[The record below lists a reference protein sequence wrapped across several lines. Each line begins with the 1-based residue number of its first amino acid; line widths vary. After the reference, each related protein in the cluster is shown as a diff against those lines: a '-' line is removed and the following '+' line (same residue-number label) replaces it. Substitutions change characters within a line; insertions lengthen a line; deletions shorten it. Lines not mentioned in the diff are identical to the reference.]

1 MLDNENAK
9 EIIMEEFDNR
19 LENLKQLLSSQSR
32 QNWLFGAGISFGSK
46 IPLMYPLTSRV
57 EEIVEGEADDKEK
70 EILAALKSDL
80 SDDSHVEHYLS
91 HLGDLLAISERSR
104 GNAAYIG
111 GNSYTSEQ
119 LKQLYLKIVEAIG
132 EIVRYGYVA
141 ANAEQGVEEEI
152 GKAEC
157 PIVEI
162 RPHYEFIEA
171 LLINQ
176 SNLERRSTTTF
187 FTTNYD
193 TLLEDALALHKKIVC
208 DGFSGGSIG
217 FWNSEKEFSNSVM
230 DSNTYHLYKL
240 HGSIDWHR
248 DEEFGLVRAR
258 YGTKYLSNM
267 ADIMIYPQATK
278 YVETQKDPFASL
290 FMGLRKTLMN
300 SQQNTLITC
309 GYSFGDDHINA
320 EIENALKSDS
330 NQTTVI
336 AFIKECPKDGVTINK
351 TLDAWLSCPK
361 IGPRV
366 YVAGELGI
374 YHTSITP
381 LAESNT
387 SKYSWWRF
395 DGLTQF
401 IKTGDVS

>member
-1 MLDNENAK
+1 
-9 EIIMEEFDNR
+9 MEEFDNK

-57 EEIVEGEADDKEK
+57 EKIVEETAGAKEN
-70 EILAALKSDL
+70 EILASLKADL
-80 SDDSHVEHYLS
+80 TDDCHVEHYLS
-91 HLGDLLAISERSR
+91 HLGDLLAIAERSKDK
-104 GNAAYIG
+104 AAYVGGKSYTFEQLSKLYLEIIKAIG
-111 GNSYTSEQ
+111 G
-119 LKQLYLKIVEAIG
+119 
-132 EIVRYGYVA
+132 IVRYGYVA
-141 ANAEQGVEEEI
+141 ANADHGVKEEI
-152 GKAEC
+152 GAAEN

-162 RPHYEFIEA
+162 DPHYQFIDA
-171 LLINQ
+171 LMASQ
-176 SNLERRSTTTF
+176 SNLERRSRTTF

-208 DGFSGGSIG
+208 DGFSGGAVG
-217 FWNSEKEFSNSVM
+217 FWNAEKEFSNPSK
-230 DSNTYHLYKL
+230 DSNTYLLYKL

-248 DEEFGLVRAR
+248 DDKLGLVRAR
-258 YGTKYLSNM
+258 YGAKYLSNPEN
-267 ADIMIYPQATK
+267 IMIYPQATK

-290 FMGLRKTLMN
+290 FMGFRKTLMN

-309 GYSFGDDHINA
+309 GYSFGDNHINA
-320 EIENALKSDS
+320 EIESALRSEG

-336 AFIKECPKDGVTINK
+336 TFIKEDPKDGIVINK

-374 YHTSITP
+374 YHNSTTP
-381 LAESNT
+381 LAEADT
-387 SKYSWWRF
+387 SKYTWWRF
-395 DGLTQF
+395 DGLTKF
-401 IKTGDVS
+401 IRTGDVS